1 LKVKEVGDSS
11 SSTAPRN
18 GGEGEFFNILSDVTL
33 GSQLRVKGRILGMSL
48 FRGIRVQ
55 VSGLALLG
63 MVAAVLLAAGMLRA
77 QEGADDIYNHKCA
90 VCHGKDGL
98 GNTVKGKKVHVKDV
112 HANMKDSEAEMIKAV
127 TNGKGDDMDSYKK
140 EYSSDQIKELVEYYR
155 TLGER
160 AAVPQK

>member
-1 LKVKEVGDSS
+1 MR
-11 SSTAPRN
+11 TAL
-18 GGEGEFFNILSDVTL
+18 F
-33 GSQLRVKGRILGMSL
+33 KGT
-48 FRGIRVQ
+48 GIRVSSL
-55 VSGLALLG
+55 VLFVVVATSLLL
-63 MVAAVLLAAGMLRA
+63 VQSLRA
-77 QEGADDIYNHKCA
+77 QEGAQDIYDHKCA

-140 EYSSDQIKELVEYYR
+140 EYSQDQIKELVEYYR